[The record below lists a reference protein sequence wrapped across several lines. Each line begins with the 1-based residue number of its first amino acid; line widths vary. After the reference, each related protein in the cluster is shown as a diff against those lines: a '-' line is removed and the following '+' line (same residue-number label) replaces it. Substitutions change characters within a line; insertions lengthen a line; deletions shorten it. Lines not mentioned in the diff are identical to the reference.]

1 MRKDAAKKIR
11 RHSVVAVLFDGVSP
25 FEFAVACEVF
35 GIDRSVDVGAPW
47 YRFKVCAAGPTPITT
62 GIGFTI
68 DTPYGLEALR
78 RADTIIVPAG
88 QGEDNEPLLDA
99 LRQAHRRG
107 ARIMSVCTGAFILA
121 AAGLLD
127 GRRATTHWM
136 HAAELARRFP
146 LIKVDPDVLYVD
158 DGDILTSAGT
168 AAGIDLCLYVV
179 RLDYGAE
186 AANIVARRM
195 VVPPHRDGGQA
206 QFVTQPVSDL
216 PACDPFTETLAWAI
230 EHLDADL
237 SVNEL
242 AARSAM
248 STRTFARRFGETHGT
263 TPHQWLLRQRVL
275 LAQRLLETTDLPIE
289 LVASQCGM
297 GSSANLRQHFQ
308 RIVRNTPQGYRRC
321 FQQGCGQPERPAE
334 GLAEGLGEGFAE
346 GFGAGFALEAPEAVE
361 A

>member
-1 MRKDAAKKIR
+1 MRKEAAKKIR
-11 RHSVVAVLFDGVSP
+11 RHTVAAVVFDGVSP

-35 GIDRSVDVGAPW
+35 GIDRSADIGAPW
-47 YRFKVCAAGPTPITT
+47 YRFKVCAASPTPVKANT
-62 GIGFTI
+62 GFTI
-68 DTPYGLEALR
+68 GTPYGLEALR
-78 RADTIIVPAG
+78 RADTILVPAG
-88 QGEDNEPLLDA
+88 NGENNQPLLEA

-107 ARIMSVCTGAFILA
+107 ARIMSVCTGAFVLA

-136 HAAELARRFP
+136 HADQLAQKYP
-146 LIKVDPDVLYVD
+146 LVKVDPDVLYVD

-195 VVPPHRDGGQA
+195 VVPPHRAGGQA
-206 QFVTQPVSDL
+206 QFVAQPVAGLS
-216 PACDPFTETLAWAI
+216 ACDPFTETLAWVM

-237 SVNEL
+237 SVSDM

-248 STRTFARRFGETHGT
+248 SPRTFARRFGDIHGT

-275 LAQRLLETTDLPIE
+275 LAQRLLETTDLAVE
-289 LVASQCGM
+289 LIATRCGL
-297 GSSANLRQHFQ
+297 GTAANLRQHFQ

-321 FQQGCGQPERPAE
+321 FQEGCGQPERPPH
-334 GLAEGLGEGFAE
+334 GVGVSV
-346 GFGAGFALEAPEAVE
+346 PT
-361 A
+361 

>member
-1 MRKDAAKKIR
+1 VQKEAAKKTR
-11 RHSVVAVLFDGVSP
+11 RHLVAAVVFEGVSP

-47 YRFKVCAAGPTPITT
+47 YRFVVCAAEPSPVTAKT
-62 GIGFTI
+62 GFTI
-68 DTPYGLEALR
+68 GTEHGLEALR
-78 RADTIIVPAG
+78 RADTILIPAAG
-88 QGEDNEPLLDA
+88 NAEHNEALLEA
-99 LRQAHRRG
+99 LRRAHERG
-107 ARIMSVCTGAFILA
+107 ARILSVCTGAFVLA

-127 GRRATTHWM
+127 GRPATTHWM

-146 LIKVDPDVLYVD
+146 LVKVDPDVLYVD

-168 AAGIDLCLYVV
+168 AAGIDLCLHVV

-206 QFVTQPVSDL
+206 QFVNQPVHNLAVD
-216 PACDPFTETLAWAI
+216 DPFTETLAWAQA
-230 EHLDADL
+230 HLDSDL

-248 STRTFARRFGETHGT
+248 SPRTFARRFGDTHGT

-275 LAQRLLETTDLPIE
+275 LAQRLLETTDLSID
-289 LVASQCGM
+289 LIAARCGV
-297 GSSANLRQHFQ
+297 GTAANLRQHFQ
-308 RIVRNTPQGYRRC
+308 RIVRNTPQAYRRC
-321 FQQGCGQPERPAE
+321 FQQGCGIPSASPDLDAE
-334 GLAEGLGEGFAE
+334 P
-346 GFGAGFALEAPEAVE
+346 LEVA
-361 A
+361 

>member
-1 MRKDAAKKIR
+1 MRKEPAKKIR
-11 RHSVVAVLFDGVSP
+11 RHTVAAVVFEAVSP

-35 GIDRSVDVGAPW
+35 GIDRSADVGAPW
-47 YRFKVCAAGPTPITT
+47 YRFVVCSSDPSPVTAKT
-62 GIGFTI
+62 GFTI
-68 DTPYGLEALR
+68 GTSHGLEALR
-78 RADTIIVPAG
+78 RADTILIPSAG
-88 QGEDNEPLLDA
+88 HSENNEELLEA
-99 LRQAHRRG
+99 LRRAHKRG

-127 GRRATTHWM
+127 GRRVTTHWM

-146 LIKVDPDVLYVD
+146 LVKVDPDVLYVD

-168 AAGIDLCLYVV
+168 AAGIDLCLHVV

-206 QFVTQPVSDL
+206 QFVNQPVHDL
-216 PACDPFTETLAWAI
+216 PAHDPFTETLAWAHGNL
-230 EHLDADL
+230 ENDL

-248 STRTFARRFGETHGT
+248 SSRTFARRFGDTHGT

-275 LAQRLLETTDLPIE
+275 LAQRLLETTDLSIDTI
-289 LVASQCGM
+289 AARCGM
-297 GSSANLRQHFQ
+297 GSAANLRQHFQ
-308 RIVRNTPQGYRRC
+308 RIVRNTPQAYRRC
-321 FQQGCGQPERPAE
+321 FQQGCGIELAPPDPEVAPV
-334 GLAEGLGEGFAE
+334 
-346 GFGAGFALEAPEAVE
+346 ALLKSLL
-361 A
+361 